1 MISLR
6 DPGLAG
12 DEGHCN
18 GGGGRE
24 FDKIHLAS
32 ELGGDAGLSRPSDLL
47 LGERRTD
54 CDYSFMSSC
63 SLPSENPSPSS
74 PSLPQERVVFRHS
87 DRNNEQVK
95 EELNVIESI
104 LIILFSAGWTPI
116 ELCPGSSLQKTPLWR
131 GRRRTEGHHSDV
143 DKSHHEG

>member
-12 DEGHCN
+12 DEGHSYSN
-18 GGGGRE
+18 GGGRRE

-32 ELGGDAGLSRPSDLL
+32 ELGGDARLSRPSDLL
-47 LGERRTD
+47 LGERRGTD

-63 SLPSENPSPSS
+63 SLPSENPSPTS

-95 EELNVIESI
+95 EELNVIKSI
-104 LIILFSAGWTPI
+104 LIILIPAGWTSI

-131 GRRRTEGHHSDV
+131 RRRRTELWGR
-143 DKSHHEG
+143 